1 MQRFVKR
8 AGMAEATKEQIA
20 SVQEATGLCAPVASL
35 LCARGLGEPMAVKRF
50 LHPGPEQF
58 HDPLLLPDMEA
69 AAERIKSATAL
80 GEKIT
85 IFCDYDAD
93 GTTGGCALYLYLK
106 SAGANVQIQTP
117 NRHREGYGLST
128 AAVQEIA
135 AQGSTLIVTVDCGIT
150 NVEETALAKSLGI
163 DTVITDHHECG
174 ETLPDTPYIVSAK
187 RGDSTYP
194 DENLA
199 GCGVAFKL
207 IHALS
212 SLSEAM
218 RYIDLIAIGTITDI
232 VPLLGENRAIAH
244 MGLARMRKNPSAG
257 IAALAQAAGINL
269 SAITSFGISFGL
281 GPRINAAGRMDTA
294 HLAIDILKQTKQ
306 SAMLSDN
313 AKKLCTLND
322 RRRQEVDDIVADA
335 QAMIDTGGYHSDA
348 AILLASPGWNAGV
361 IGIAAA
367 KIAERYAR
375 PCVLFGGEEN
385 LIGSARSIEGINIY
399 EALAVFSDR
408 YQKFGGHAQ
417 AAGLTI
423 EPHILDDLR
432 QDVCA
437 YLKAHY
443 DESAF
448 VHRRCYDM
456 ALGVR
461 DITKRLVE
469 DIERLEPFGQ
479 SNEKPAIALMDVAFK
494 SPRFV
499 GKVKKPHLKLTLAQ
513 GNTMCEAVAFYY
525 KDAHALIPERADVLC
540 EAGTDGFSGKPQLI
554 VRDIAKKHSDGL
566 TESFAEAYAQQMQ
579 DSFLS
584 EVARLQPSPPNALTE
599 MQFFEQLETEL
610 EKSRFGLCIIANTQT
625 ALDWLLKIPMVTEA
639 LRSSR
644 LVLWDEKAYTPENCI
659 ACGAAAPGHT
669 RLMRVGVPDDGQ
681 PALWDDMLKAAYR
694 SHAQRFFASREEL
707 LMLHRKL
714 PPLLGQRSRTAA
726 ELAQR
731 LGADTAKAAFALR
744 VFSELELLEV
754 DKSDR
759 ILTLKNSQPKKELR
773 DSACYKGF
781 EDLING

>member
-20 SVQEATGLCAPVASL
+20 SVQEATGLSAPVAAL
-35 LCARGLGEPMAVKRF
+35 LCARGIGEPVAAKRF

-58 HDPLLLPDMEA
+58 FDPLLLPDMA
-69 AAERIKSATAL
+69 AATERIKTAIRQK
-80 GEKIT
+80 ERIT

-93 GTTGGCALYLYLK
+93 GTTGGCALYLYLQ
-106 SAGANVQIQTP
+106 SAGANVYIQTP

-128 AAVQEIA
+128 ASVEDIA
-135 AQGSTLIVTVDCGIT
+135 AQGSTLIITVDCGIT
-150 NVEETALAKSLGI
+150 NIEETALAKSLGI
-163 DTVITDHHECG
+163 DVVITDHHVCG
-174 ETLPDTPYIVSAK
+174 EALPGTPYIVSAK
-187 RGDSTYP
+187 RRGSLYP
-194 DENLA
+194 DDNLA

-232 VPLLGENRAIAH
+232 VPLLGENRVIAH
-244 MGLARMRKNPSAG
+244 MGLERLRKNPSAG
-257 IAALAQAAGINL
+257 IAALAQAAGTNL

-306 SAMLSDN
+306 SAALAEN
-313 AKKLCTLND
+313 AKKLCMLND

-335 QAMIDTGGYHSDA
+335 QTMIDSGGYHSDP

-375 PCVLFGGEEN
+375 PCVLFGGEES
-385 LIGSARSIEGINIY
+385 LIGSARSIEGVNIFM
-399 EALAVFSDR
+399 ALAAFADR

-423 EPHILDDLR
+423 EPHILDALR
-432 QDVCA
+432 EDVCG
-437 YLKAHY
+437 YLAAHY

-456 ALGVR
+456 ELSVR
-461 DITKRLVE
+461 DITKALVE

-479 SNEKPAIALMDVAFK
+479 SNEKPAIALTDAAFK

-499 GKVKKPHLKLTLAQ
+499 GKEKKPHLKLLLAQ
-513 GNTMCEAVAFYY
+513 ADALCEAVAFYY
-525 KDAHALIPERADVLC
+525 KDAHALVPQRADVIC
-540 EAGTDGFSGKPQLI
+540 EAGLDSFSGKPQLVVHDVSLKYSEKLI
-554 VRDIAKKHSDGL
+554 
-566 TESFAEAYAQQMQ
+566 ESFTEAYAPCLM
-579 DSFLS
+579 DSFFA
-584 EVARLQPSPPNALTE
+584 EVAQIKQGLPDALTE
-599 MQFFEQLETEL
+599 AQFSQQLEAEL
-610 EKSRFGLCIIANTQT
+610 KKSRFGLCIVAAT
-625 ALDWLLKIPMVTEA
+625 PPA
-639 LRSSR
+639 LRYLIRLPGVSDALNGGR
-644 LVLWDEKAYTPENCI
+644 LVLWDEKAYTPDNCI
-659 ACGAAAPGHT
+659 ACGQAPGHT
-669 RLMRVGVPDDGQ
+669 RLLRAGVPQQDQ
-681 PALWDDMLKAAYR
+681 PALWNDTLKSAYR
-694 SHAQRFFASREEL
+694 SEAQRYFATREEL
-707 LMLHRKL
+707 LALHRKL
-714 PPLLGQRSRTAA
+714 PALIAHRPRTAA
-726 ELAQR
+726 ELIQK
-731 LGADTAKAAFALR
+731 LGTDAAKAAFALR
-744 VFSELELLEV
+744 VFFELELLEV

-759 ILTLKNSQPKKELR
+759 ILALKSSQPKKDLR
-773 DSACYKGF
+773 DSACFMGF